1 MNLTERITAIIKD
14 IDELNDNNDNEEI
27 LCKEIIELERN
38 EIDDVQYQLS
48 IELDRISSSQNLSEK
63 SYEKYYINEELFQR
77 VKNKIKKIKQRTD
90 LFDPK
95 TEMQI
100 MFPDGTGDIEYD
112 ASYGIGGFEKTFDE
126 DDNE

>member
-27 LCKEIIELERN
+27 LYKKIIELERN

-48 IELDRISSSQNLSEK
+48 IEQDRISPFQNLSEK
-63 SYEKYYINEELFQR
+63 SYEKDYINEELFRR
-77 VKNKIKKIKQRTD
+77 VKNKIKKIKQRIG

-112 ASYGIGGFEKTFDE
+112 ASYSIGDFEKTFDE

>member
-27 LCKEIIELERN
+27 LYKKIIELERN

-48 IELDRISSSQNLSEK
+48 IEQDRISSFQNLSEK

-77 VKNKIKKIKQRTD
+77 VKNKIKKIKQRID
-90 LFDPK
+90 LFDPM

-112 ASYGIGGFEKTFDE
+112 ASYGIGDFEKTFDE